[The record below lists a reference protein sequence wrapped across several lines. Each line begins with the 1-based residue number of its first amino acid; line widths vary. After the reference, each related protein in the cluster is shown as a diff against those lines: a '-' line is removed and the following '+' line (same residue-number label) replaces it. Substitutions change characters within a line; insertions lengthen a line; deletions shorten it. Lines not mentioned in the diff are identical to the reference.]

1 MSEFPTVTFTN
12 YAGLV
17 ECFAQIKEHRNL
29 SNQFCELMFGLA
41 SGHLNMIFTHK
52 KRIGPLTLDAL
63 CELFAVQ
70 FVMQPNPEAEIR
82 MKSRWEG
89 RNKMQVRIHAKL
101 LSMAEIDA
109 AKRQL
114 AVTNG
119 SRGGTARSQNLPA
132 ERRTQLARKAAKAR
146 WHRDSDPSMVGS
158 R

>member
-89 RNKMQVRIHAKL
+89 RNRSSVRPHAQQLRMIDWNAARRL
-101 LSMAEIDA
+101 LASENG
-109 AKRQL
+109 KKS
-114 AVTNG
+114 AV
-119 SRGGTARSQNLPA
+119 ARATKIPEA
-132 ERRTQLARKAAKAR
+132 RRIQLARKAARAR
-146 WHRDSDPSMVGS
+146 WSRTADPSATGGL
-158 R
+158 

>member
-1 MSEFPTVTFTN
+1 MSEFPSVTFTN

-41 SGHLNMIFTHK
+41 SGHLNMIFSHK

-70 FVMQPNPEAEIR
+70 FVMQPNPDAEIR

-89 RNKMQVRIHAKL
+89 RNSSQVRPYAQQLRMIDWHAARRL
-101 LSMAEIDA
+101 LASENG
-109 AKRQL
+109 KKS
-114 AVTNG
+114 AV
-119 SRGGTARSQNLPA
+119 ARATKIPA
-132 ERRTQLARKAAKAR
+132 ERRTKLARKAAKAR
-146 WHRDSDPSMVGS
+146 WRRNAELAAIGAK
-158 R
+158 